1 MERVGYCFRMVF
13 WIGYV
18 PTQVLDSLLIQE
30 EVQGISNSAT
40 CLWLLGMSFCVHSQ
54 GTTVC
59 LDLLPGPDFD
69 QPGW

>member
-30 EVQGISNSAT
+30 EVQGISQFSVLLVVTRYVILCSLPRNY
-40 CLWLLGMSFCVHSQ
+40 CLSGFVARPRL
-54 GTTVC
+54 
-59 LDLLPGPDFD
+59 
-69 QPGW
+69 

>member
-30 EVQGISNSAT
+30 EVQGIS
-40 CLWLLGMSFCVHSQ
+40 Q